1 MHLGLVGGF
10 GSSISV
16 RGMGLGTPAKL
27 KQVGPWK
34 PNERSGSTI
43 FGFRDGIELQICYS

>member
-1 MHLGLVGGF
+1 
-10 GSSISV
+10 
-16 RGMGLGTPAKL
+16 MGLGTPAKL